1 MNALGMI
8 ELTSIPAGVQAGDA
22 MLKAA
27 AVELVTAQ
35 PVCAG
40 KYIVLVTGEAAA
52 VRESVEAGK
61 LSGGEKLVDS
71 MFVAN
76 IHPQVPRAINACT
89 EIGRVASVGVIEVF
103 SLCAAVLAADAAAKA
118 ADVRLMEVRLGRGLG
133 GKSFIALTGEIA
145 SVQAAIRRAL
155 KKKGPMTRAQLE
167 EGLAGIR
174 ASLFYTKNRAVV
186 RDAHTFAGQLLESMT
201 QRGELLLDN
210 GTYRLNP
217 DRKKR

>member
-76 IHPQVPRAINACT
+76 IHPKVPRAINACT

-145 SVQAAIRRAL
+145 SVQAAIDA
-155 KKKGPMTRAQLE
+155 A
-167 EGLAGIR
+167 
-174 ASLFYTKNRAVV
+174 RAVEG
-186 RDAHTFAGQLLESMT
+186 TAGLMNDSVVIPAPH
-201 QRGELLLDN
+201 
-210 GTYRLNP
+210 P
-217 DRKKR
+217 DMIRSLY